1 MALNKANKTFWRGRW
16 VSKFKDD
23 LMFFYLFYLGLG
35 THFSN
40 LPQDILILKK
50 KIAEVN
56 IE

>member
-1 MALNKANKTFWRGRW
+1 MALNKASKTFWRDRW